1 MKEGHCGACLV
12 IPLNFW
18 VKPLVTRI
26 VTKCT
31 IECRY
36 TYISLISDVQYYACL
51 SVTVT
56 GITGVYHYRYYHNA
70 IIYACVIVIVYSR
83 YILCTRYM

>member
-36 TYISLISDVQYYACL
+36 TYISLISDVQYYMQVFRLQLQVLQVC
-51 SVTVT
+51 TIT
-56 GITGVYHYRYYHNA
+56 GIT
-70 IIYACVIVIVYSR
+70 I
-83 YILCTRYM
+83 MP